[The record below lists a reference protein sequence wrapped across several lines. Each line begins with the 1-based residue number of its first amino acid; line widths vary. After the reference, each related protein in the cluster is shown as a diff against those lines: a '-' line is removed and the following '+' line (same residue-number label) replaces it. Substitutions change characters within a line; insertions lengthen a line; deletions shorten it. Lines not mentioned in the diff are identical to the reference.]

1 MWEINYLSIALW
13 HVIIIIIIII
23 IRKMN
28 IVAILVL
35 CLDSYVGV
43 PRHLKSRHATP
54 NVSQD
59 ETRNSINLT
68 RSGSKHSEVPCGWQ
82 DPQYETRLQWH
93 VYIVYAYIYTLLG
106 YIYIYI
112 YIYIYRNCILV
123 WELLFKPAQV
133 GLLDDPLTSALLGE
147 GLERGFPCSMAAWGL
162 LQNSL
167 NRPRTPGARHSHTW
181 HHKILA
187 GVMQFDS
194 TVQRPP
200 SNFTVFAMSV
210 QPANG
215 DQMRCTNRIKSHQ
228 GTWWLGTQ
236 VEFEP

>member
-1 MWEINYLSIALW
+1 MQLPTC
-13 HVIIIIIIII
+13 
-23 IRKMN
+23 R
-28 IVAILVL
+28 
-35 CLDSYVGV
+35 
-43 PRHLKSRHATP
+43 R
-54 NVSQD
+54 
-59 ETRNSINLT
+59 
-68 RSGSKHSEVPCGWQ
+68 
-82 DPQYETRLQWH
+82 TRLETPSTWH
-93 VYIVYAYIYTLLG
+93 GVGPNIRRSPVADKILNMKLDCNGMYTLYMHTYTHYLD
-106 YIYIYI
+106 IYI

>member
-1 MWEINYLSIALW
+1 M
-13 HVIIIIIIII
+13 
-23 IRKMN
+23 
-28 IVAILVL
+28 
-35 CLDSYVGV
+35 
-43 PRHLKSRHATP
+43 
-54 NVSQD
+54 
-59 ETRNSINLT
+59 
-68 RSGSKHSEVPCGWQ
+68 
-82 DPQYETRLQWH
+82 
-93 VYIVYAYIYTLLG
+93 
-106 YIYIYI
+106 YI

-133 GLLDDPLTSALLGE
+133 GLLDDPLTSALLGA
-147 GLERGFPCSMAAWGL
+147 GLERGFPCSMAALGL

-167 NRPRTPGARHSHTW
+167 NSPRTPGARHSHTW

-215 DQMRCTNRIKSHQ
+215 DQMLCTNRIKSHQ
-228 GTWWLGTQ
+228 GAWWLGTQ
-236 VEFEP
+236 PRSLSPKAVKQTLPFPSTSSSKINTLKSLDIESAQSFWHTIGTQLGQSTFHKTMQTSCHYVHKRLVDLSWNWSLHIHANGHL